1 MMQPYESLRQ
11 KLVQPFLL
19 LGFVVS
25 AVLSLITFGLLS
37 QIEEA
42 AIRRSLHDELE
53 SFRHRV
59 SLNTDAV
66 PANGTLLRGI
76 YLPDP
81 QFRGI
86 QPVVAEESAI
96 NIRMIG
102 DGEFSV
108 MVSDIQG
115 RPFALI
121 YDRHYI
127 QDALQQLA
135 LVLLVATMLMTLL
148 SFAVGYRLSRQVVQP
163 LLRLVDDVSRKAT
176 TSDLLENPGRFIET
190 DYPHDE
196 IGNLVRELDQFSRRL
211 HAALQREAFFAADVS
226 HELRTPLAVILG
238 AAEVLAEPDV
248 PAGMAHQRIH
258 VIRRHAARMGQ
269 ILDAMLLLGRED
281 LPVAGLACNLAD
293 VLEDVLL
300 DCRPLLRGRPV
311 DMSVEVHAQPL
322 LDVERAL
329 VYVLFSNLLRN
340 ACSHT
345 REGRIHI
352 LLTADALAVRNTAE
366 DSVQGR
372 PILMKRY
379 AKRDDST
386 GHGLGLSIVGRV
398 CERLNWSLTV
408 TQQEKGEVVACL
420 SWPEVQSAY

>member
-59 SLNTDAV
+59 NLNKDAV
-66 PANGTLLRGI
+66 PANGTLLCGI

-81 QFRGI
+81 QVPGI
-86 QPVVAEESAI
+86 KPVVAEEPAI
-96 NIRMIG
+96 NIRMID

-108 MVSDIQG
+108 LVSDIQG

-127 QDALQQLA
+127 QEALQQLA

-163 LLRLVDDVSRKAT
+163 ILRLVDDVSRKAT

-238 AAEVLAEPDV
+238 AAEVLAEPDL
-248 PAGMAHQRIH
+248 PAEMASQRIH
-258 VIRRHAARMGQ
+258 VIRRHAARMGH
-269 ILDAMLLLGRED
+269 ILDAMLLLGRES
-281 LPVAGLACNLAD
+281 LPAVGLSCNIAD
-293 VLEDVLL
+293 VLD
-300 DCRPLLRGRPV
+300 
-311 DMSVEVHAQPL
+311 
-322 LDVERAL
+322 
-329 VYVLFSNLLRN
+329 
-340 ACSHT
+340 
-345 REGRIHI
+345 
-352 LLTADALAVRNTAE
+352 DAR
-366 DSVQGR
+366 
-372 PILMKRY
+372 
-379 AKRDDST
+379 
-386 GHGLGLSIVGRV
+386 
-398 CERLNWSLTV
+398 
-408 TQQEKGEVVACL
+408 
-420 SWPEVQSAY
+420 